1 MAPSFI
7 YAYLWFIRRCV
18 GVNSSPWSGLPGSGF
33 LYVHQQ
39 ASCASQRHQGSS
51 ECPWNKWEQTAATR
65 SLPGG
70 IHVCVQSR
78 RLYLSQPLKCPSL
91 AVLRNNSSSH
101 PKADPCTRGAES
113 LFSSADNGESQR
125 WPELLLV
132 SSVSHLKRGRSASF
146 LVSSLDY
153 PGTLQSFIGFILAE
167 FPWGGGEASP
177 PIRANSGSLSRRQV
191 LCGTPRKTVSIQMLK
206 PNPFKT

>member
-1 MAPSFI
+1 MAPSFT

-39 ASCASQRHQGSS
+39 ASCASQHHQGSS

-70 IHVCVQSR
+70 IHMCVCRVDACIWVSHSNA
-78 RLYLSQPLKCPSL
+78 LPW
-91 AVLRNNSSSH
+91 LRNNSSSH

-113 LFSSADNGESQR
+113 CFSSADNGESQR

-132 SSVSHLKRGRSASF
+132 SSVSHLKCGRSASF

-153 PGTLQSFIGFILAE
+153 PGTLQSFIGFILTE

-206 PNPFKT
+206 SNPFKT